1 MFYFTFVFLI
11 ISLLLIQ
18 KERPIISVKY
28 LIFSLTSYT
37 VALFSMMFYLSKD
50 TYYYNTV
57 YNYFSIPSSVW
68 KFMMFTPLNR
78 FIILNIMNASCLL
91 TLFFSF
97 CFVLTFYAHYSFSK
111 IAKIKQIVFLILML
125 QFIIYNPV
133 VQRWFY
139 LNTIY
144 TVFSHAQYDS
154 LQSII
159 NYLTILINSSIILS
173 SIFILFYSYSIASPL
188 RIIRIN
194 LMNVLICYTLIMMS
208 YAFIF
213 IRFPMNL
220 IKVSQVAN
228 TTTFLT
234 IPLNQNTFF
243 YNLFPYYLIFSLL
256 LIGYTLYRT
265 SLINRN
271 ISKQTFSLSKE
282 IAASDTT
289 SKVFCH
295 YMKNELLAIQ
305 SELETIET
313 PTKNALENVVQR
325 CSYLYERLDD
335 VHRKTKASELNLKK
349 IELNQYLES
358 CLSHL
363 NYETQDIATSI
374 ISETSS
380 IYVLLDPIYFEQALH
395 NIFSN
400 AIDSMNNLHKERR
413 QLTIR
418 LNVINNWV
426 TILVKDTGAGIDP
439 ENIDN
444 VFTPFFSTQ
453 PIAKHWG
460 VGLTLTHKIITA
472 HEGHIEIES
481 EKGIGTTVKIV
492 IPKLPQIIERNGL
505 F

>member
-11 ISLLLIQ
+11 ISLFLIQ

-68 KFMMFTPLNR
+68 KFMMFTPINR
-78 FIILNIMNASCLL
+78 TIILNLLNASCLL
-91 TLFFSF
+91 TLFFSL
-97 CFVLTFYAHYSFSK
+97 CFSLTFYAHHSYSK
-111 IAKIKQIVFLILML
+111 IFLVKKIVFFLLVIE
-125 QFIIYNPV
+125 FIIYNPV
-133 VQRWFY
+133 VHRWFY
-139 LNTIY
+139 LATIQTYFSYSQFNT
-144 TVFSHAQYDS
+144 
-154 LQSII
+154 LQSMVNNITTLL
-159 NYLTILINSSIILS
+159 NILIIIL
-173 SIFILFYSYSIASPL
+173 SIFILFYSYFVASPL

-194 LMNVLICYTLIMMS
+194 LLSVFVCYTLIMIS
-208 YAFIF
+208 YVFIF

-220 IKVSQVAN
+220 IKVSQIAN

-234 IPLNQNTFF
+234 MPLNQNTLI
-243 YNLFPYYLIFSLL
+243 YNLFPYYLIFSLS

-265 SLINRN
+265 TLINRN

-305 SELETIET
+305 SELETIDIT
-313 PTKNALENVVQR
+313 SKSTLENVIQR
-325 CSYLYERLDD
+325 CNYLYERLDD
-335 VHRKTKASELNLKK
+335 VHRKTKSSELNLTE
-349 IELNQYLES
+349 IELNKYLS
-358 CLSHL
+358 LCLSHL
-363 NYETQDIATSI
+363 SYETQN
-374 ISETSS
+374 ISVSVLSDTPK
-380 IYVLLDPIYFEQALH
+380 IYVLIDTMYFEQALH

-400 AIDSMNNLHKERR
+400 AIESMATVPDEHKK
-413 QLTIR
+413 LIIR
-418 LNVINNWV
+418 LRVINNWV
-426 TILVKDTGAGIDP
+426 TLLVQDCGVGIRH
-439 ENIDN
+439 EHMNK

-460 VGLTLTHKIITA
+460 VGLTLTHKIIIA

-492 IPKLPQIIERNGL
+492 LPKLSHILERN
-505 F
+505 